1 MNRVM
6 NKFELFTSYLTRIV
20 FYFCLIFISF
30 VLASC
35 DDKSYNHPSGVVDSG
50 GKDDKGKTDKDKNSK
65 PTPVSCDEQWIGYVK
80 FNPLGQELI
89 YQETHSITVKKETSI
104 VSQNVVQLKITE
116 NTNEKVSW
124 TKATKLI
131 LPEKGLVNAELSMN
145 KKDFLDLCLKGVTF
159 KISERP
165 LGLKPTSKR
174 DEVFTIGVNKYDVSY
189 EVYNYKRSGVF
200 DNEVFEA
207 WIGSKS
213 PYEGVLFKSIRHYMG
228 NETGEVT
235 EHTIEKVL
243 GDLKNSP

>member
-1 MNRVM
+1 MSGMV
-6 NKFELFTSYLTRIV
+6 NKFEWFTSYLIKMA
-20 FYFCLIFISF
+20 FCFCLVLISF
-30 VLASC
+30 VLSSC
-35 DDKSYNHPSGVVDSG
+35 EDKSYNHPSGIVDGG
-50 GKDDKGKTDKDKNSK
+50 GKGGKENPNPTK
-65 PTPVSCDEQWIGYVK
+65 PSPVSCDEQWTGYVK

-104 VSQNVVQLKITE
+104 ISQNVIQLKITE
-116 NTNEKVSW
+116 NINEKVSW
-124 TKATKLI
+124 TKATKLV
-131 LPEKGLVNAELSMN
+131 LPEKGLVNAELSMS

-165 LGLKPTSKR
+165 LGLKPTSKK
-174 DEVFTIGVNKYDVSY
+174 DEVFSIGVNKYDVSY
-189 EVYNYKRSGVF
+189 EVYNYKRSGVI

-228 NETGEVT
+228 NETGELT

-243 GDLKNSP
+243 GDLKNGP